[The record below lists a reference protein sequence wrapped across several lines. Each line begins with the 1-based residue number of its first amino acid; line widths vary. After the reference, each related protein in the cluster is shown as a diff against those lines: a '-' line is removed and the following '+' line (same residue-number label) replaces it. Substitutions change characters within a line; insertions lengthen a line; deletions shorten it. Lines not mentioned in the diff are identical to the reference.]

1 MLLPPHRLSVAPLA
15 PELGIPEITER
26 KKEGGGRGEVEREGG
41 RKARRKGGRKE
52 RERKIYLP
60 NRTYDP
66 LIPDA

>member
-41 RKARRKGGRKE
+41 RKAR
-52 RERKIYLP
+52 ERKIYLP